1 MDLYIEPEP
10 DPEPRV
16 VLTLIE
22 TTDADTNWAM
32 LLTFAPI
39 APISIALRTLGQLPL
54 VEAKSAL
61 LLLSIQALTTGT
73 LGLLATAKPPTLNAP
88 ITNPISNLENPL
100 FITPRLLMDKY

>member
-32 LLTFAPI
+32 LFTFAPV
-39 APISIALRTLGQLPL
+39 APISIALLPLGQLPL

-73 LGLLATAKPPTLNAP
+73 LELFATAKPPTLNAP
-88 ITNPISNLENPL
+88 ITNPIMSLLNPL
-100 FITPRLLMDKY
+100 FITLQLPMAKY

>member
-1 MDLYIEPEP
+1 VDLYIEPEP
-10 DPEPRV
+10 DPESRV

-32 LLTFAPI
+32 LFTFAPV
-39 APISIALRTLGQLPL
+39 APISIALLPFGQLPL

-73 LGLLATAKPPTLNAP
+73 LELFATAKPLTVTAP

-100 FITPRLLMDKY
+100 FITLQLPMAKY